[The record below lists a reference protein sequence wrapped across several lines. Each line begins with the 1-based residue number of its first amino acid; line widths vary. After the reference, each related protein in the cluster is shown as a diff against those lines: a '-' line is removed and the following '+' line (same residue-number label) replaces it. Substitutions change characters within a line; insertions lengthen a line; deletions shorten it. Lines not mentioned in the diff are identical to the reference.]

1 MKNLVGFFKN
11 FVKREPVL
19 FAALLLALLA
29 VAFVRPSPEIC
40 LQAID
45 FRTLAILFSLMIV
58 IKAFQSQNFL
68 DFIAA
73 RLLRLCKTRRS
84 LYFLLTYL
92 VFFSSMFVTN
102 DVALLTFVPISL
114 LIFKRIKLSSLHLI
128 VLETLAAN
136 LGSCI
141 TPMGNPQNLYLF
153 SYYGFSALEF
163 FALTAKIALPSLFIL
178 AAIILFLTRKKPAE
192 HGGLEEPDELAGNAL
207 QTQLV
212 QVRLDFRTIFYLAD
226 FVICL
231 LTVFHLVN
239 YFIMLALTIVLM
251 AVCNRSLFKRVDYS
265 LLLTF
270 VGFFIFTKTLSTVP
284 AFSSFIQSL
293 LSTPLKTYL
302 TGIAASQ
309 FISNVP
315 AALLL
320 SGFTQN
326 GAMLLLAV
334 NVGGMGTLIASMA
347 SVISFKLY
355 SAEADAD
362 KKYFAVF
369 TAYNIVLLIILG
381 FVVYLI

>member
-1 MKNLVGFFKN
+1 MKKLVGLFIDFI
-11 FVKREPVL
+11 KREPVL
-19 FAALLLALLA
+19 FAAILLA
-29 VAFVRPSPEIC
+29 VVSVCIIRPAPIVC
-40 LQAID
+40 VQAID
-45 FRTLAILFSLMIV
+45 FRTIAILFSLMIV

-68 DFIAA
+68 DVIAS

-114 LIFKRIKLSSLHLI
+114 LIFKRINLSSLHLI

-141 TPMGNPQNLYLF
+141 TPMGNPQNLFLF

-163 FALTAKIALPSLFIL
+163 FALTAKIAIPSLFIL
-178 AAIILFLTRKKPAE
+178 AAIILFLTRKKLAD
-192 HGGLEEPDELAGNAL
+192 HGGYEEPHALSGNAL
-207 QTQLV
+207 QTQISYLKV
-212 QVRLDFRTIFYLAD
+212 DFRTFFYIAD
-226 FVICL
+226 FILCL
-231 LTVFHLVN
+231 LTVFHVVN
-239 YFIMLALTIVLM
+239 YLIMLGVTIVIMLI
-251 AVCNRSLFKRVDYS
+251 CNFRLFKKVDYS

-270 VGFFIFTKTLSTVP
+270 AGFFIFTKTISTVP

-293 LSTPLKTYL
+293 LSSPLKTYL

-309 FISNVP
+309 VISNVP

-334 NVGGMGTLIASMA
+334 NVGGLGTLIASMA

-355 SAEADAD
+355 SASEGD
-362 KKYFAVF
+362 KRYFAVF
-369 TAYNIVLLIILG
+369 TAYNVVLLVILG
-381 FVVYLI
+381 LIVYLI

>member
-1 MKNLVGFFKN
+1 MKKIAGIFKN
-11 FVKREPVL
+11 FIKREPVL
-19 FAALLLALLA
+19 FAAILLALLA

-102 DVALLTFVPISL
+102 DVALLTFVPVSI

-178 AAIILFLTRKKPAE
+178 AAIILFLTRRKLAA
-192 HGGLEEPDELAGNAL
+192 GGGFEEPVELAGNAL

-212 QVRLDFRTIFYLAD
+212 QVKLDLRTIFYLAD

-239 YFIMLALTIVLM
+239 YFIMLGLTIVVM
-251 AVCNRSLFKRVDYS
+251 AACNWRLFKKVDYS

-270 VGFFIFTKTLSTVP
+270 VGFFIFTKSLSKIP
-284 AFSSFIQSL
+284 AFNDFVNSL
-293 LSTPLKTYL
+293 LSSPLKTYL

-309 FISNVP
+309 IISNVP

-320 SGFTQN
+320 SGFTDN
-326 GAMLLLAV
+326 GSMLLLAV
-334 NVGGMGTLIASMA
+334 NVGGLGTLIASMA